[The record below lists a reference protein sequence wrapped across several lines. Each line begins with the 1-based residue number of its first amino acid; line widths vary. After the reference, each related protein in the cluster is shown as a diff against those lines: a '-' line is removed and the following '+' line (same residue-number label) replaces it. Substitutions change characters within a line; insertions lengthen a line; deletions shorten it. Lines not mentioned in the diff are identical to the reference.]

1 MSKRYQKDRL
11 TVEVCADRVELG
23 RRAGTDAASAIRAA
37 IEKKGKTYK
46 YHPVLAHRTPSQ
58 SVSSLSCSVL
68 PQPTG

>member
-1 MSKRYQKDRL
+1 MEINFHKSKQVPNRICLHFKL
-11 TVEVCADRVELG
+11 
-23 RRAGTDAASAIRAA
+23 S
-37 IEKKGKTYK
+37 KSHKTYK